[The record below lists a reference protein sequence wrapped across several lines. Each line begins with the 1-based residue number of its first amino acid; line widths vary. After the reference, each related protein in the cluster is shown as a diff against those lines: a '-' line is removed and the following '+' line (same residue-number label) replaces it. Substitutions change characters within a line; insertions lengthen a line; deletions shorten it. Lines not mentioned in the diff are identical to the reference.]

1 MSIKRDFKDKTIVI
15 TGAAGGFGQAFSR
28 RFGKQGARIG
38 LLDLNRESL
47 NTCADQLEGEGIESI
62 AQPCDVTDYDQC
74 RDAMNAVKDHFG
86 SIDVLINNAGVT
98 HRSAFV
104 NTDPQVYRRVMDV
117 NLFGSI
123 NCAKACANDLIE
135 AKGMIIVISS
145 LAGFLPLYGRTG
157 YSASKHAL
165 HGFFD
170 SLRTELKSK
179 GVSVLIACPGFAD
192 TNLSKTALDGNGTIT
207 SHPRST
213 VGKVSTTDQVADEV
227 FKAAT
232 KNKRLLVM
240 SSAGKTSRIMIK
252 FWPALYDYLMIRS
265 LKSELVGR
273 D

>member
-1 MSIKRDFKDKTIVI
+1 MTIKRNFKDKTIVI
-15 TGAAGGFGQAFSR
+15 TGAAGGFGQAFAR

-47 NTCADQLEGEGIESI
+47 NNCVEQLGTEGIESI
-62 AQPCDVTDYDQC
+62 GHTCDVTNHEQC
-74 RDAMNAVKDHFG
+74 LEAVNAIKERFGRIDA
-86 SIDVLINNAGVT
+86 LINNAGVT

-104 NTDPQVYRRVMDV
+104 NTDPEVYRRVMDV

-123 NCAKACANDLIE
+123 YCAKACANDLIE
-135 AKGMIIVISS
+135 NRGMIIVISS

-157 YSASKHAL
+157 YSTSKHAL

-192 TNLSKTALDGNGTIT
+192 TNFSRTALDGDGTIT

-213 VGKVSTTDQVADEV
+213 VGKLSTTDQVADEV

-232 KNKRLLVM
+232 KDKRLLVL
-240 SSAGKTSRIMIK
+240 SSAGKASRLIIK
-252 FWPALYDYLMIRS
+252 LWPALYDYLMIRS